1 METATIQMDPVLA
14 KAKLEACLKEQH
26 ADGRE
31 FNQACIKAYRYL
43 SQGKRLIHLGHS
55 IRSAGLDEQH
65 RPRVAIAAA
74 DRKEVQFAWE
84 GNRSTGVFRTKSQW
98 SPGRNSPRFSRG
110 VDMGQPNRFK
120 SYPHH
125 QYYYEVSGFAL
136 VPHVPADVRP
146 RTGQLRDWFV
156 LWEVEEW
163 FDRPQRMTAPTDPLL
178 LEHIDGELYAVLAE
192 WDLTDVE
199 RAIMEQ
205 LQ

>member
-1 METATIQMDPVLA
+1 
-14 KAKLEACLKEQH
+14 
-26 ADGRE
+26 
-31 FNQACIKAYRYL
+31 
-43 SQGKRLIHLGHS
+43 
-55 IRSAGLDEQH
+55 
-65 RPRVAIAAA
+65 
-74 DRKEVQFAWE
+74 
-84 GNRSTGVFRTKSQW
+84 
-98 SPGRNSPRFSRG
+98 
-110 VDMGQPNRFK
+110 MGQLNRFK
-120 SYPHH
+120 SYA
-125 QYYYEVSGFAL
+125 QRDYYYDVRGFAL

-163 FDRPQRMTAPTDPLL
+163 FDRAQSMTAPTDPLL